1 MELKASHS
9 NFANRVD
16 NLVITQLQL
25 ESGSRVVPLKT
36 ILQPPATGDSAG
48 EINSHTKNVLYI
60 GIAVSFCLEAL
71 KMFSSWTL
79 PRFFRILMIEQRV
92 KKLFRIYKTPFSE
105 ELGHQHQIFHEEP
118 TILSNNKQK
127 SIFTVKGE
135 RQAELALQTLN

>member
-71 KMFSSWTL
+71 KMFSSGTL

-92 KKLFRIYKTPFSE
+92 KKLFFANIFLVFFSWAKLDGTGGLVASE
-105 ELGHQHQIFHEEP
+105 CV
-118 TILSNNKQK
+118 KQC
-127 SIFTVKGE
+127 SRVCEHGSC
-135 RQAELALQTLN
+135 

>member
-48 EINSHTKNVLYI
+48 EINSHSKNVLYI
-60 GIAVSFCLEAL
+60 GIAVSFCTKDVFLLDFA
-71 KMFSSWTL
+71 
-79 PRFFRILMIEQRV
+79 
-92 KKLFRIYKTPFSE
+92 PF
-105 ELGHQHQIFHEEP
+105 
-118 TILSNNKQK
+118 
-127 SIFTVKGE
+127 
-135 RQAELALQTLN
+135 LQNIDD